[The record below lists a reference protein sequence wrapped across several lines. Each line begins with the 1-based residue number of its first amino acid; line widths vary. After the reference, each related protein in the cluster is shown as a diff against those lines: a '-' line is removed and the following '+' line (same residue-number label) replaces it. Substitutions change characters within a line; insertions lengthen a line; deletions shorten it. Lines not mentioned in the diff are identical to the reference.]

1 MTACDRTLVFAALAA
16 LFGAGCGT
24 NKPELPSGVSAP
36 ASCVALGYPE
46 GPYGSDV
53 GGVVQN
59 VCLRGWLAPDRVQ
72 HVNASLEP
80 IELSDFYDPDGTR
93 GIELLLV
100 NTAAVWCSA
109 CRIEHEDLP
118 MRAATYA
125 PKGLRIVGSLFQ
137 DQKQNPATVEDLSRW
152 VETFGTNF
160 PMTLDPSYAFGL
172 YASAESAPLNLLI
185 DPKTMTILRKYIGD
199 QSAVMW
205 PYIDAQLAA
214 R

>member
-1 MTACDRTLVFAALAA
+1 MAAL
-16 LFGAGCGT
+16 GACGS
-24 NKPELPSGVSAP
+24 NKPELPAGVETP

-46 GPYGSDV
+46 GPYGTEA

-59 VCLRGWLAPDRVQ
+59 VCLQGWLAPDRVA
-72 HVNASLEP
+72 HAEGSLER
-80 IELSDFYDPDGTR
+80 IALSDFYDPDGSR

-118 MRAATYA
+118 QRAASYG
-125 PKGLRIVGSLFQ
+125 PKGLRILGALFQ
-137 DQKQNPATVEDLSRW
+137 DQRQNPASVEDLTRW
-152 VETFGTNF
+152 VELFETNF
-160 PMTLDPSYAFGL
+160 PMSLDPNYAFGL
-172 YASAESAPLNLLI
+172 YASAETAPLNLLI
-185 DPKTMTILRKYIGD
+185 DPRTMRILKKYIGD

-205 PYIDAQLAA
+205 PYIDAELAA

>member
-1 MTACDRTLVFAALAA
+1 VKSGFGALLFAAVLS
-16 LFGAGCGT
+16 GCGT

-36 ASCVALGYPE
+36 ASCVELGYPE
-46 GPYGSDV
+46 GPYGTEA

-59 VCLRGWLAPDRVQ
+59 VCLRGWTAPERTG
-72 HVNASLEP
+72 HAESTLES
-80 IELSDFYDPDGTR
+80 IKLSDFHDPDGAR
-93 GIELLLV
+93 GVKLLLV

-118 MRAATYA
+118 ARAAAYA
-125 PKGLRIVGSLFQ
+125 PKGLSIVGALFQ

-160 PMTLDPSYAFGL
+160 PMTLDPNYAFGL
-172 YASAESAPLNLLI
+172 YASAETAPLNLLI
-185 DPKTMTILRKYIGD
+185 DPKTMTILKKYIGD

>member
-1 MTACDRTLVFAALAA
+1 
-16 LFGAGCGT
+16 
-24 NKPELPSGVSAP
+24 
-36 ASCVALGYPE
+36 
-46 GPYGSDV
+46 
-53 GGVVQN
+53 
-59 VCLRGWLAPDRVQ
+59 
-72 HVNASLEP
+72 
-80 IELSDFYDPDGTR
+80 
-93 GIELLLV
+93 
-100 NTAAVWCSA
+100 
-109 CRIEHEDLP
+109 